1 MAAHPSLVGA
11 QQALGRADLIARDA
25 LTAMLFGGPREP
37 DRIGRYRIV
46 RVLGEGGMGV
56 VFHAHD
62 DELARPV
69 ALKVLH
75 EHRDAGATGRARLVR
90 EAQAMAQLSH
100 PNVVQVH
107 DVGEHEGQVFLAME
121 LIRGE
126 TLRAWVEELGAAPGR
141 SRRWREIVAMFVQA
155 GRGLAAAHDAGLVHR
170 DFKPANALV
179 GEDGRVR
186 V

>member
-1 MAAHPSLVGA
+1 MQDPDHDRDYGALAAA
-11 QQALGRADLIARDA
+11 QRELGEAEAMARDA
-25 LTAMLFGGPREP
+25 LTARMFGVAREP

-46 RVLGEGGMGV
+46 GVLGEGGMGV

-69 ALKVLH
+69 ALKVLR
-75 EHRDAGATGRARLVR
+75 ERSDAGEVAHARLLR

-107 DVGEHEGQVFLAME
+107 DVGQHEGKVYIAME

-126 TLRAWVEELGAAPGR
+126 TLGDWVRGLGAPGER
-141 SRRWREIVAMFVQA
+141 WRRWRAT
-155 GRGLAAAHDAGLVHR
+155 RR
-170 DFKPANALV
+170 S
-179 GEDGRVR
+179 
-186 V
+186 

>member
-1 MAAHPSLVGA
+1 MDSSADSAELSRA
-11 QQALGRADLIARDA
+11 QRDLATAQRDLGRADLMARDA

-37 DRIGRYRIV
+37 ERVGRYRII

-75 EHRDAGATGRARLVR
+75 QQRGGGGSSARARLLR

-107 DVGEHEGQVFLAME
+107 DVGEHDGQVFIAME

-126 TLRAWVEELGAAPGR
+126 TLRAWTSALGEPAAR
-141 SRRWREIVAMFVQA
+141 CKRWREIVAMFAQA
-155 GRGLAAAHDAGLVHR
+155 GRGLAAAHDAKLIHR
-170 DFKPANALV
+170 DFKP
-179 GEDGRVR
+179 
-186 V
+186 